1 MITATVIVCLL
12 PLVLDV
18 FEAALEWDRRRHPL
32 DRWFG
37 KVVASTASIE
47 ETF

>member
-1 MITATVIVCLL
+1 MMTATIILCLL

-18 FEAALEWDRRRHPL
+18 VEATREWDRRRHPL

-37 KVVASTASIE
+37 KVIE
-47 ETF
+47 GPQRSHRS